1 LGYGFFFA
9 VAKLAFWSYKREA
22 IGEGDF
28 KLAAMLGAGLGLKGL
43 FFAVFAAYVL
53 GAVVSVFLIGLK
65 IKTLKDNIPFGPFL
79 VVGAVLS
86 LFFGQAW
93 LQWYFGG

>member
-1 LGYGFFFA
+1 
-9 VAKLAFWSYKREA
+9 
-22 IGEGDF
+22 
-28 KLAAMLGAGLGLKGL
+28 
-43 FFAVFAAYVL
+43 
-53 GAVVSVFLIGLK
+53 LK